1 MKILTYHYDSSTY
14 VNTYSTNFIPFINMN
29 TTIRYWLTKDQK
41 CRYMSF
47 STYSEAL
54 NMIKTLSQIDVKSEV
69 KLY

>member
-1 MKILTYHYDSSTY
+1 
-14 VNTYSTNFIPFINMN
+14 MN